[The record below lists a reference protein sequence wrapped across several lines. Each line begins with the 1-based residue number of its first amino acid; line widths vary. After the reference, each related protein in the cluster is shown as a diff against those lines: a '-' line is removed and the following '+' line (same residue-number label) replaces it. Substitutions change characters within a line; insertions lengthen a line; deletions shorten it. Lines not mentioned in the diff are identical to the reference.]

1 MVTRPAHR
9 RFAPALGGAVARYGA
24 RALVTAITLF
34 SAAACTG
41 PEQDRGTGFWQRA
54 APPVQISLEP
64 PPAPGAPGVV
74 ARHRVDGVVR
84 GHLRRPSGGAASELR
99 LLRADGALV
108 ILNYD
113 LGPGR
118 WLPLDPGDPAR
129 VHVLIR
135 RHTEDDGADVGLMVW
150 QLPPA
155 AAEAEDLARV
165 VAVVESRRVLEDEAV
180 PALLRGI
187 APTRMAAY
195 YAAGRFGVEC
205 DETHQ
210 HSWFRF
216 GRTGTVRDVQGRR
229 HPLDPRLVSPGSYVL
244 LADGEERWNVQLID
258 NRSTTRS
265 LCKVPSEQAWS
276 WAAIAAPV
284 DKRQVTTP

>member
-1 MVTRPAHR
+1 MAAA
-9 RFAPALGGAVARYGA
+9 F
-24 RALVTAITLF
+24 ALVAG
-34 SAAACTG
+34 AACSG

-54 APPVQISLEP
+54 APPVRITLEP

-99 LLRADGALV
+99 LLREDGALV
-108 ILNYD
+108 ILYYD

-135 RHTEDDGADVGLMVW
+135 RHTEDEGADVGLMVW

-155 AAEAEDLARV
+155 AAEAENLARV

-195 YAAGRFGVEC
+195 SAAGRFGVEC

-216 GRTGTVRDVQGRR
+216 GRTGTMRDVQGRR

-244 LADGEERWNVQLID
+244 LADGDERWNVQLID

-284 DKRQVTTP
+284 DKRLVVTP